1 MKKCISILLCL
12 VLVLACLPI
21 GANAAKVVWS
31 SQNLT
36 VNGRPVDCEKYNIDG
51 SNYFKLRDIAYLLSG
66 TASQFEVG
74 YDPETRT
81 VTITSGLPYT
91 PNGEEL
97 IVGMDKS
104 STAQPSTQSIM
115 IDGAVNSEISAYNL
129 AGNNFFKLRDLGDV
143 LGFTVDYDKPSNTAI
158 ILSSSIVPAPSPES
172 TLEPK
177 TDYPTE
183 LNAEQVYEKCSS
195 AVFYIE
201 VANRIGEVYATGS
214 GFFISSDGTA
224 VTNYHVINGAY
235 SAKITLST
243 TKQQYTVVGVY
254 DYDANEDWAILKIDG
269 SGFPYLEIAEGATVI
284 GGAKCYAIGS
294 PQGLQNTISDG
305 IISNPAQDLGGV
317 SFIQISAAISH
328 GSSGGAL
335 INKYGQVIGITS
347 AGYEEGENLGFA
359 IPISVI
365 NGYSHDKC
373 TELSELVSNSNN
385 YDDLSA
391 QNAYDY
397 LIAFVKAYYNDT
409 QSDLLIYSY
418 EEKISTGS
426 ISRQLVYDLSTE
438 RISILVFEKYYDQR
452 YYTIISLHS
461 DSYIHTVTYSFY
473 DNSNNQGPAFR
484 AYNYVYAPGF
494 YGDNLEFTEVDVNTG
509 YDVAINESCAS
520 IFLKIALS
528 FADSILYNYR
538 SDYGVYLFGFTDYD
552 SPTPEP
558 TPEPT
563 PDPTPDPGPRS
574 LSSKEVFDQCSPA
587 VFYIETYDIV
597 GEAYAT
603 GSGFFIDESGIAVTN
618 HHVLKNAI
626 SAKITL
632 ANGEVHDL
640 AGVLYFD
647 RDNDY
652 AVIKVDGSGFATL
665 KAGDASA
672 LSGGDVCYAIGSPKG
687 LQNTISDGIISSSA
701 RTDLGREL
709 IQMTAPISA
718 GSSGGAL
725 INEFGEVVGVTTSS
739 LLSGQNLNFA
749 IPINTVVDNGKIQAY
764 KNGGTLQTL
773 PKFAEE
779 NAYLDYASLPGMHVR
794 GLQNTGGYLALEC
807 GDTAYGTV
815 KGDSTDLY
823 YVYCNT
829 VGHIEAYLVTNAG
842 TRYAQDITIT
852 GREYMNYEDFVFADY
867 ATFTDGSEGQYLS
880 CTVSKPGVYV
890 LSVFSYELHK
900 TEAVNMDYA
909 IYYVFVPGDT
919 LAPNTTGDMGGEP
932 IPRQQLAFNALKTWI
947 QANYNETIDTGDQ
960 LCKCYLEERA
970 LEEGAYR
977 VVGVILGDEDQPDYE
992 NIALY
997 YGYWYPDGASSY
1009 AFIFLFPDEPSFYSS
1024 FSYSEASCPEDKE
1037 SFFGSTHIVG
1047 SDYSGRKNV
1056 NFEEVSGIS
1065 AYTLD
1070 RALMTRIAMLSF
1082 SSALQYAEILYQSY
1096 LQPNGAYS
1104 ISDFGFDPND
1114 LDVP

>member
-1 MKKCISILLCL
+1 MKKSISILLCL
-12 VLVLACLPI
+12 ILVLACLPV

-66 TASQFEVG
+66 TACQFEVG

-115 IDGAVNSEISAYNL
+115 IDGVVNSEISAYNL

-158 ILSSSIVPAPSPES
+158 ILSVNPAAAPSPAPSPEPS
-172 TLEPK
+172 PEP
-177 TDYPTE
+177 PPE
-183 LNAEQVYEKCSS
+183 PV
-195 AVFYIE
+195 
-201 VANRIGEVYATGS
+201 
-214 GFFISSDGTA
+214 
-224 VTNYHVINGAY
+224 
-235 SAKITLST
+235 
-243 TKQQYTVVGVY
+243 
-254 DYDANEDWAILKIDG
+254 
-269 SGFPYLEIAEGATVI
+269 
-284 GGAKCYAIGS
+284 
-294 PQGLQNTISDG
+294 
-305 IISNPAQDLGGV
+305 
-317 SFIQISAAISH
+317 
-328 GSSGGAL
+328 
-335 INKYGQVIGITS
+335 
-347 AGYEEGENLGFA
+347 
-359 IPISVI
+359 
-365 NGYSHDKC
+365 
-373 TELSELVSNSNN
+373 
-385 YDDLSA
+385 
-391 QNAYDY
+391 
-397 LIAFVKAYYNDT
+397 
-409 QSDLLIYSY
+409 
-418 EEKISTGS
+418 
-426 ISRQLVYDLSTE
+426 
-438 RISILVFEKYYDQR
+438 
-452 YYTIISLHS
+452 
-461 DSYIHTVTYSFY
+461 
-473 DNSNNQGPAFR
+473 
-484 AYNYVYAPGF
+484 
-494 YGDNLEFTEVDVNTG
+494 
-509 YDVAINESCAS
+509 
-520 IFLKIALS
+520 
-528 FADSILYNYR
+528 
-538 SDYGVYLFGFTDYD
+538 
-552 SPTPEP
+552 PEP
-558 TPEPT
+558 TEE
-563 PDPTPDPGPRS
+563 PGPRT

-587 VFYIETYDIV
+587 VFFIETYDIV

-652 AVIKVDGSGFATL
+652 AVVKVDGSGFATL

-842 TRYAQDITIT
+842 TRYAQDITVT
-852 GREYMNYEDFVFADY
+852 GREYMNYEDFVLADY
-867 ATFTDGSEGQYLS
+867 ATYTDGSEGQYLS

-919 LAPNTTGDMGGEP
+919 NAQNTTGDMGGEP
-932 IPRQQLAFNALKTWI
+932 LSRQQLAFHALKTWI

-960 LCKCYLEERA
+960 ICKCYLEERD
-970 LEEGAYR
+970 LEEGTYR

-1047 SDYSGRKNV
+1047 SDYSGRRNV

-1104 ISDFGFDPND
+1104 ILDFGFDPND